1 MDLEDTA
8 VFETIHEKMVHKL
21 NQYVDIHHFPP
32 TITQIAVEPPLDN
45 RFLKQQQ
52 VWAAQVKAERESGR
66 MKTFLDYLPEELRG
80 AYSRL
85 LEGTHSDK

>member
-1 MDLEDTA
+1 MGSTG
-8 VFETIHEKMVHKL
+8 
-21 NQYVDIHHFPP
+21 QS
-32 TITQIAVEPPLDN
+32 
-45 RFLKQQQ
+45 R
-52 VWAAQVKAERESGR
+52 GR

>member
-1 MDLEDTA
+1 MAEIIVSEKPQKFTFVDNWILEDTA

-32 TITQIAVEPPLDN
+32 TIAQIAVEPPLDN

-52 VWAAQVKAERESGR
+52 VWAAQVKAEAG
-66 MKTFLDYLPEELRG
+66 
-80 AYSRL
+80 
-85 LEGTHSDK
+85 